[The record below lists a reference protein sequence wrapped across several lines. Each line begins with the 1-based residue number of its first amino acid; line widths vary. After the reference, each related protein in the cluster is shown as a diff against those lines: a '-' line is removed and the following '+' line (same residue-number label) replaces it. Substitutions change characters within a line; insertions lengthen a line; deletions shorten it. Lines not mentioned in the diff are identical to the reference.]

1 MKAHD
6 VLIADDSARARR
18 AIRLILDG
26 SESFRVV
33 AEATTGIEAVDLA
46 KQLTPDIVLMDI
58 HMPQMDGLRATRL
71 IKRELPNLQVV
82 MLSVSDDAAD
92 LFEAIRCGAQ
102 GYLVKSLDPSDW
114 LSYLQGVLDGET
126 PMSKVIAQ
134 RILAEFRSPDQ
145 STGKSPESGL
155 LTQRE
160 LEILDFVRQGATNRE
175 IATRLFISENTVK
188 NHLKNVM
195 AKLHIENRV
204 QLAAYAAKH
213 QQ

>member
-1 MKAHD
+1 MKPHD

-33 AEATTGIEAVDLA
+33 AEASTGIEAVDLA
-46 KQLTPDIVLMDI
+46 KQLSPDIVLMDI

-71 IKRELPNLQVV
+71 IKRELPNIKVV
-82 MLSVSDDAAD
+82 MLSVSDAAAD

-134 RILAEFRSPDQ
+134 RILSEFRSPDL
-145 STGKSPESGL
+145 STGKSPDSGL

-188 NHLKNVM
+188 NHLKNIM

-204 QLAAYAAKH
+204 QLAAYASKH